1 MSTLRTRID
10 VDNRQAGRWCN
21 TCTSLSQALDHTQL
35 PDALYG
41 PDPYDINFYFPFLPA
56 ALHSDDMGVK
66 LVPFVPR
73 LHAETFFQHA
83 VQHPEDFQY
92 TRFPVPKILG
102 DMLAFLES
110 KTRRNPAN
118 MAFAILFRDNA
129 GHWVSGGFIMLVSC
143 NPETLS
149 AEIATGILFDEFRG
163 KSRAAGP
170 IALILRYCFN
180 TPTDEVA
187 GLGLRKVGWIAEANN
202 YASQAV
208 ALNMGLRL
216 ESMRRWNRIVP
227 GKKGNGKTLR
237 KGDPLGTP
245 GTDDFFFTMCWDD
258 WETYGRRL
266 AESVF
271 TNTYKAKL

>member
-1 MSTLRTRID
+1 MSESTHPDLGSRKP
-10 VDNRQAGRWCN
+10 GSCCN
-21 TCTSLSQALDHTQL
+21 TYASQSQL
-35 PDALYG
+35 LNLIHPPDLLYG
-41 PDPYDINFYFPFLPA
+41 PDPYDINFCFPFLPA
-56 ALHSDDMGVK
+56 ALCNEDIGVK
-66 LVPFVPR
+66 LAPFVPR

-92 TRFPVPKILG
+92 TRFPIPKTLE

-110 KTRRNPAN
+110 RTRRNPAN
-118 MAFAILFRDNA
+118 MAFAILFRDKA

-258 WETYGRRL
+258 WEAYGRRL

-271 TNTYKAKL
+271 ANTYKAKL